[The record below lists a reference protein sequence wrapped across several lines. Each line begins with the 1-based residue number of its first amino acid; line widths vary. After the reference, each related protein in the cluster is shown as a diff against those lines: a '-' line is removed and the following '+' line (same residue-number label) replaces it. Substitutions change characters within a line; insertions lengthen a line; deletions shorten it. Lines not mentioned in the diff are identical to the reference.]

1 VYAFIVGFNEWVLK
15 GWVAGQGWKCS
26 KSKDANAWEHDGQI
40 IRELKAPEALAGM
53 SGRNCKLIV
62 VKPERR
68 GGYMPSP
75 MMTRALKEA
84 RPPDR
89 RADPLTVKTMRA

>member
-1 VYAFIVGFNEWVLK
+1 MEGPCPHSSSGLQRGGVEGL
-15 GWVAGQGWKCS
+15 GGWKRS
-26 KSKDANAWEHDGQI
+26 KSKDGSGWEPDGQI

-68 GGYMPSP
+68 GGYMPSQ
-75 MMTRALKEA
+75 MMTSALKEA
-84 RPPDR
+84 KR
-89 RADPLTVKTMRA
+89 RGIPIDERIHAP

>member
-1 VYAFIVGFNEWVLK
+1 
-15 GWVAGQGWKCS
+15 
-26 KSKDANAWEHDGQI
+26 
-40 IRELKAPEALAGM
+40 M

>member
-1 VYAFIVGFNEWVLK
+1 LPAR
-15 GWVAGQGWKCS
+15 AGS
-26 KSKDANAWEHDGQI
+26 AARKDATGWEHDGQV

-75 MMTRALKEA
+75 VMTRALKEA
-84 RPPDR
+84 RHPDR